1 MKKRWIAIALLTV
14 LLMGIGGAI
23 GKVGVRQESG
33 GSAYALYFVER
44 DLRSADG
51 GDALRSEERTL
62 EDSGLSTEELAAALM
77 TELLKGPAD
86 PTLKS
91 PFPKGTALLSAE
103 QKGTERPSEEEKRF
117 CDDQCERFGHGDGE
131 PDAVDAEK
139 FWQKKY
145 RGDLNDERAQE
156 RNERAGCAIVEP
168 REKRR
173 TEDIE
178 TADEE

>member
-1 MKKRWIAIALLTV
+1 MEISGVMV
-14 LLMGIGGAI
+14 LL
-23 GKVGVRQESG
+23 
-33 GSAYALYFVER
+33 
-44 DLRSADG
+44 
-51 GDALRSEERTL
+51 
-62 EDSGLSTEELAAALM
+62 
-77 TELLKGPAD
+77 P
-86 PTLKS
+86 PC
-91 PFPKGTALLSAE
+91 
-103 QKGTERPSEEEKRF
+103 EEE
-117 CDDQCERFGHGDGE
+117 CCGDDQCERFGHGDGE

-139 FWQKKY
+139 FWQKKH

>member
-1 MKKRWIAIALLTV
+1 MV
-14 LLMGIGGAI
+14 
-23 GKVGVRQESG
+23 
-33 GSAYALYFVER
+33 F
-44 DLRSADG
+44 
-51 GDALRSEERTL
+51 
-62 EDSGLSTEELAAALM
+62 
-77 TELLKGPAD
+77 
-86 PTLKS
+86 
-91 PFPKGTALLSAE
+91 F
-103 QKGTERPSEEEKRF
+103 PSEEEKRF

-178 TADEE
+178 TADIRIGTKNICGSAFKGREQLQSIRRKIKHGESEIYKNNKSLGLLNAYMRMQKYCNNTMEFYITSVLNKGTDIVIKIDIDKIEEEV

>member
-1 MKKRWIAIALLTV
+1 MV
-14 LLMGIGGAI
+14 
-23 GKVGVRQESG
+23 
-33 GSAYALYFVER
+33 F
-44 DLRSADG
+44 
-51 GDALRSEERTL
+51 
-62 EDSGLSTEELAAALM
+62 
-77 TELLKGPAD
+77 
-86 PTLKS
+86 
-91 PFPKGTALLSAE
+91 F
-103 QKGTERPSEEEKRF
+103 PSEEEKRF

-131 PDAVDAEK
+131 PDAVDAKK
-139 FWQKKY
+139 FWQKKH

>member
-1 MKKRWIAIALLTV
+1 MV
-14 LLMGIGGAI
+14 
-23 GKVGVRQESG
+23 
-33 GSAYALYFVER
+33 F
-44 DLRSADG
+44 
-51 GDALRSEERTL
+51 
-62 EDSGLSTEELAAALM
+62 
-77 TELLKGPAD
+77 
-86 PTLKS
+86 
-91 PFPKGTALLSAE
+91 FSAE
-103 QKGTERPSEEEKRF
+103 EEQRSRNEQR
-117 CDDQCERFGHGDGE
+117 ERFGHGDGE

>member
-1 MKKRWIAIALLTV
+1 MSAADENSGVMV
-14 LLMGIGGAI
+14 LLPAC
-23 GKVGVRQESG
+23 E
-33 GSAYALYFVER
+33 
-44 DLRSADG
+44 
-51 GDALRSEERTL
+51 EERR
-62 EDSGLSTEELAAALM
+62 S
-77 TELLKGPAD
+77 
-86 PTLKS
+86 
-91 PFPKGTALLSAE
+91 
-103 QKGTERPSEEEKRF
+103 
-117 CDDQCERFGHGDGE
+117 DDQRERFGHGDGE
-131 PDAVDAEK
+131 PDAVDVEK

>member
-1 MKKRWIAIALLTV
+1 MILFPARKEQRS
-14 LLMGIGGAI
+14 
-23 GKVGVRQESG
+23 RNEQR
-33 GSAYALYFVER
+33 ER
-44 DLRSADG
+44 LGG
-51 GDALRSEERTL
+51 GD
-62 EDSGLSTEELAAALM
+62 G
-77 TELLKGPAD
+77 
-86 PTLKS
+86 
-91 PFPKGTALLSAE
+91 
-103 QKGTERPSEEEKRF
+103 Q
-117 CDDQCERFGHGDGE
+117 